1 MIESMTGFGRGTAR
15 VGEAEATAEVR
26 SVNGRYGDVSV
37 RLPRVLHPREQA
49 VQKLLKD
56 RLDRGKISVVL
67 TVQQDA
73 GDVSLV
79 VDGHR
84 AAAYGRLLREAA
96 EAAGLPAPTAADL
109 FRFSDGLPRHRGVLV
124 PASDAA
130 VEDEEDG
137 DAWAAA
143 QAALDQAMGRL
154 LAMRRTE
161 GEALAADFRLR
172 LGLIEGELD
181 GVEARAPGR
190 TAESQA
196 RLRERLDEIIGDD
209 RINPERL
216 EAEVALLA
224 DKLDVTE
231 ECVRLRAHLA
241 AFRAAMQS
249 GDAVGRRLNF
259 LAQEFNREIN
269 TIASKANDAEMA
281 ARAVRMKEEL
291 EKIREQVQNVV

>member
-15 VGEAEATAEVR
+15 VGQAEATVEIR

-37 RLPRVLHPREQA
+37 RLPRALHPHESA
-49 VQKLLKD
+49 VQNALKD
-56 RLDRGKISVVL
+56 RLDRGKINAAI

-73 GDVSLV
+73 GDVALV
-79 VDGHR
+79 VDARR

-96 EAAGLPAPTAADL
+96 EAAGLPDPTAADL
-109 FRFSDGLPRHRGVLV
+109 FRFSDVLV
-124 PASDAA
+124 PVEGAA
-130 VEDEEDG
+130 AEDDG
-137 DAWAAA
+137 DAWAAT
-143 QAALDQAMGRL
+143 QAALNEATDRL

-172 LGLIEGELD
+172 LDLIEEELA
-181 GVEARAPGR
+181 GVEAQAPER
-190 TAESQA
+190 TAGHQA
-196 RLRERLDEIIGDD
+196 RLRERLDEIAGDD

-241 AFRAAMQS
+241 AFRAAMES
-249 GDAVGRRLNF
+249 DEAVGRRLNF

-269 TIASKANDAEMA
+269 TIASKANDAGMA